1 MSANPGREPVKTDTL
16 LFINGEHRRGRAG
29 QLAVTDPGSG
39 RDAGTVQL
47 ADRAD
52 VQDAI
57 DAAAGAFP
65 AWSRTVPAKRGEILS
80 APRLSC
86 ASAPTRRQPC

>member
-1 MSANPGREPVKTDTL
+1 VKADTL

-86 ASAPTRRQPC
+86 VSAPTRRQPC

>member
-1 MSANPGREPVKTDTL
+1 MSANPGPEPVKTDTL

-47 ADRAD
+47 ADRPTSRMPSTPRPARSPPG
-52 VQDAI
+52 
-57 DAAAGAFP
+57 AAQCLP
-65 AWSRTVPAKRGEILS
+65 S
-80 APRLSC
+80 AVRY
-86 ASAPTRRQPC
+86 